1 MFSIFQVLDV
11 EEEQA
16 SPTTSIELDVIVEN
30 NSSFKSLWPS
40 FYINILTL
48 SVVTRQGW
56 TCPFFSLHDFIWQ
69 RGEGRLF
76 FPERGAGR
84 PFLSV
89 SSSQSS
95 WSSPPPR
102 SPPPSWWWSSHSWP
116 GKQRGVCASN
126 DAGQLEGT
134 QHLLCKHSAMEFSV
148 KEETGDCDW
157 NDDDGGDYDN
167 HCG

>member
-1 MFSIFQVLDV
+1 MIAAIILHQYLNIISCDQAGMPIFFFGRFYM
-11 EEEQA
+11 A
-16 SPTTSIELDVIVEN
+16 AGGRSPI
-30 NSSFKSLWPS
+30 F
-40 FYINILTL
+40 
-48 SVVTRQGW
+48 R
-56 TCPFFSLHDFIWQ
+56 
-69 RGEGRLF
+69 
-76 FPERGAGR
+76 ERGAWR

-102 SPPPSWWWSSHSWP
+102 SPPPSWWWSHSWP

-148 KEETGDCDW
+148 KEETGEGSDDCDW
-157 NDDDGGDYDN
+157 NDLVNMKPRWGSCSNKCWKIDLGDN
-167 HCG
+167 RARNWWW